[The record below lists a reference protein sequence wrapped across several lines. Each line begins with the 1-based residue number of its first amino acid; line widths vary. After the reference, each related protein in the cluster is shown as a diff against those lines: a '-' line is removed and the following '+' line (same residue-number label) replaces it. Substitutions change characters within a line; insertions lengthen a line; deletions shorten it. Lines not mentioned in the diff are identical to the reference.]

1 MTSKASYVQ
10 AFEVDSA
17 FLQYSGI
24 RSLGQNRRPEVL
36 ESGSN
41 ASFFLVWEMI
51 RWLIVIASRV
61 VCKNRWS

>member
-1 MTSKASYVQ
+1 MYKHLRSIAH
-10 AFEVDSA
+10 F
-17 FLQYSGI
+17 YSILEFGVSDRI
-24 RSLGQNRRPEVL
+24 ARPEVL